1 MRTKKKSNGKR
12 IFYFVAVLAVVL
24 IGVIFATSDIASAGT
39 KDSVRTKYFTV

>member
-24 IGVIFATSDIASAGT
+24 IGVIFAT
-39 KDSVRTKYFTV
+39 